1 MPLPEG
7 MEVGGGVHLAGFLSV
22 WLAKVS
28 SLGTWAMLANC
39 FGFESSFVSNSDK
52 FSLF

>member
-1 MPLPEG
+1 
-7 MEVGGGVHLAGFLSV
+7 MEVGGGVHLADFLSV

-28 SLGTWAMLANC
+28 PLGTWAVLENR